1 MMGVWSSSI
10 FGSDWTADF
19 AIDFTRTEPDKRVD
33 LLRRALEATL
43 HADVDDLEEHAG
55 AAIASAAIVA
65 AALPD
70 GIPVGDGGPSGV
82 EDLVVPADLVP
93 LALRAF
99 DRVVGE
105 EPEYAEMWSDPA
117 FAPAL
122 QAVRRALAAFVG

>member
-1 MMGVWSSSI
+1 MGVWSASV
-10 FGSDWTADF
+10 FGNDWTADF
-19 AIDFTRTEPDKRVD
+19 AIDFTHTEPAKRVD
-33 LLRRALEATL
+33 LLRRALEETV
-43 HADVDDLEEHAG
+43 HAEVDALEEHAG
-55 AAIASAAIVA
+55 AAIGSAAIVA
-65 AALPD
+65 AALSD
-70 GIPVGDGGPSGV
+70 GTPVGDDGPSGV

-105 EPEYAEMWSDPA
+105 EPEFVEMWSDPA